1 MKLSGGKRRMN
12 NNIKLE
18 TKFVDEIE
26 GTFVIPSYQRGYRWG
41 KIEIERLLNDIRDN
55 CNNNKDNYCL
65 QPIVVKKN
73 AKGEYELIDGQQR
86 LTTIYLIYK
95 CLNDLYKQCRM
106 NDLKPNFE
114 INYAIR
120 TDSKNFL
127 EDISSK
133 DCKEYIDFWF
143 IYHAYNTIIKFLDH
157 DRRFAFCLQQ
167 CFKDNIKIIWY
178 EVGENEDDTISLFSR
193 LNIGKIPLTN
203 SELVKAMFLSDAGKN
218 EDSDIKPQEIAFQ
231 WDYIET
237 ALHNESFWLFLTNP
251 SDQEYQTR
259 IELILKLIVN
269 KDKKETDSSDRYATF
284 YNFYERHDKGEKLSD
299 IWNEIYKTFMLLKE
313 WYEHRN
319 YYHMIGFLIA
329 SVSKSLNEIYIASK
343 GKTKTV
349 FEKDLIDYIK
359 AAVKLNDGE
368 KYEDMSYE
376 NRSDYEKIKKLLLLF
391 NVESVRC
398 SEDQYQRF
406 PFDQYK
412 VDNNGRKNKWSL
424 EHIHAQ
430 HSEGLKK
437 ENYKEWL
444 EKHLKSVRAVSK
456 LSTDPTKTQEFKN
469 IMNDMGTALNKGN
482 NLSPEEFELIREKVV
497 EVLSEKGSNQY
508 MHSIANLALLAGGD
522 NSSLS
527 NSTFDVKR
535 DDIIKMEGEGSF
547 IPLCTK
553 RVFLKYYTD
562 SEDNQIH
569 FWGEADRKA
578 YIGEINKT
586 LGCYDV
592 IIDI

>member
-1 MKLSGGKRRMN
+1 MS

-18 TKFVDEIE
+18 TKFVDKID

-41 KIEIERLLNDIRDN
+41 KNEVERLLNDIKDN
-55 CNNNKDNYCL
+55 CSNNGGNYCL

-73 AKGEYELIDGQQR
+73 NKGEYELIDGQQR

-95 CLNDLYKQCRM
+95 GLYYFFDQFQPDE
-106 NDLKPNFE
+106 NLKPKFE
-114 INYAIR
+114 INYEIR
-120 TDSKNFL
+120 TDSKQFL
-127 EDISSK
+127 ENISSK
-133 DCKEYIDFWF
+133 DCESSKEYIDFWF
-143 IYHAYNTIIKFLDH
+143 IFHAYNTIKQWIN
-157 DRRFAFCLQQ
+157 
-167 CFKDNIKIIWY
+167 DNKCTAIVLHSYFRENVKIIWY
-178 EVGENEDDTISLFSR
+178 EVDENESDTISLFSR
-193 LNIGKIPLTN
+193 LNIGKILLTN
-203 SELVKAMFLSDAGKN
+203 AELVKAMFLSNAGKN
-218 EDSDIKPQEIAFQ
+218 DKGDIRPKEIAFQ

-237 ALHNESFWLFLTNP
+237 ALHNESFWRFLTNP
-251 SDQEYQTR
+251 SDHEYQTR
-259 IELILKLIVN
+259 IELILELIVG
-269 KDKKETDSSDRYATF
+269 ETQSSDRYATF
-284 YNFYERHDKGEKLSD
+284 YNFYERHENGEKLSD

-319 YYHMIGFLIA
+319 YYHKIGFLIA
-329 SVSKSLNEIYIASK
+329 SGSKSLNEIYIASK

-349 FEKDLIDYIK
+349 FEKYLIDYIK

-412 VDNNGRKNKWSL
+412 VDEYGKKTKWSL

-430 HSEGLKK
+430 HSEGLSKDK
-437 ENYKEWL
+437 YCDWL
-444 EKHLKSVRAVSK
+444 SKHLKSVKTILAISSDPQKRNK
-456 LSTDPTKTQEFKN
+456 LELLINTMEKAKN
-469 IMNDMGTALNKGN
+469 N
-482 NLSPEEFELIREKVV
+482 NILSPEDFEAIRVKVV
-497 EVLSEKGSNQY
+497 EALTDDKDNGSSQY
-508 MHSIANLALLAGGD
+508 MHSISNLALLAGGD

-535 DDIIKMEGEGSF
+535 DDILKMDSKGSF

-578 YIGEINKT
+578 YISEINKT

-592 IIDI
+592 KIDI